1 MLLYI
6 LPPFVLSKETKNDV
20 EIAHTPD
27 DKVDFVK
34 PEHRNKFS
42 GKIDKKILVLKGDTK
57 ISIID
62 SIQLYTKK
70 QATTDKKKD
79 ESKKDESKD
88 KTTSDVETTTL
99 EVKDVVVEPKYIIT
113 GKETSEQ
120 LLEICDEN
128 KIIIEKKALS
138 GKKEE
143 EKKKILIDKLNFSDI
158 SIDLQ
163 KCDITEKTDNIIE
176 FILTDDKNK
185 QYLAQTWN
193 ITVDGNGEFKYHQN
207 RPVYTKPWF
216 WIVIVLGVVLLSILI
231 ALCCK

>member
-1 MLLYI
+1 MGNMLLYI

-20 EIAHTPD
+20 EVAHGAD

-70 QATTDKKKD
+70 QATTEK
-79 ESKKDESKD
+79 KKDESKD

-99 EVKDVVVEPKYIIT
+99 EVKDVVVKPKYIIT
-113 GKETSEQ
+113 GTETSEQ

-207 RPVYTKPWF
+207 
-216 WIVIVLGVVLLSILI
+216 
-231 ALCCK
+231 